1 MEEESIYSLAQLLEA
16 FQSSLDGLD
25 EQLQLLRIL
34 DADSAPSWPGMSQ
47 AVFALKQSS
56 AQVAEKCREQSTVI
70 KALDKD
76 VDSSTRARCC
86 PVSLRSGAQQR
97 SERPRFRLTRAR
109 ALPPIDQ
116 LQGSEKEVR
125 VLTSKVRFLEKEVE
139 KHEIRHSEDDREKS
153 DLRSQLAELERNH
166 LDNLEYKRS
175 LEETLNGKEKELGEC
190 QRMIEEQGQ

>member
-1 MEEESIYSLAQLLEA
+1 M
-16 FQSSLDGLD
+16 
-25 EQLQLLRIL
+25 
-34 DADSAPSWPGMSQ
+34 
-47 AVFALKQSS
+47 
-56 AQVAEKCREQSTVI
+56 
-70 KALDKD
+70 
-76 VDSSTRARCC
+76 
-86 PVSLRSGAQQR
+86 
-97 SERPRFRLTRAR
+97 
-109 ALPPIDQ
+109 
-116 LQGSEKEVR
+116 R

>member
-76 VDSSTRARCC
+76 VDS
-86 PVSLRSGAQQR
+86 
-97 SERPRFRLTRAR
+97 F
-109 ALPPIDQ
+109 
-116 LQGSEKEVR
+116 
-125 VLTSKVRFLEKEVE
+125 
-139 KHEIRHSEDDREKS
+139 KHESAVLSGESEEQSTAK
-153 DLRSQLAELERNH
+153 
-166 LDNLEYKRS
+166 KRKATVS
-175 LEETLNGKEKELGEC
+175 TDARTRFASHRPAARFGKGGAGPHEQGALLGE
-190 QRMIEEQGQ
+190 RS